1 MKTIK
6 IGRLE
11 IAIKPGDYI
20 IYNGSVYQFCAAD
33 GRSLKNKGFSK
44 YTALLISKDALSKVP
59 FAEMEKADYV
69 SSCGSKIEKW
79 VFVEPEKPCQV
90 CNQGKEYCPGKGCC
104 FDIQE
109 PLPIEDESSLSEK
122 VLDCEINLAFY
133 KAKLDEFRA
142 KNPKGEQDLI
152 IPVDIDEM
160 VAEFRKIL
168 EKSLAPKA

>member
-33 GRSLKNKGFSK
+33 GRELKRERFTS
-44 YTALLISKDALSKVP
+44 YTRLPISKAALSKVP
-59 FAEMEKADYV
+59 FLEMKKADYDF
-69 SSCGSKIEKW
+69 CGSKIEKW

-90 CNQGKEYCPGKGCC
+90 YNQGKEYCPGKGYC